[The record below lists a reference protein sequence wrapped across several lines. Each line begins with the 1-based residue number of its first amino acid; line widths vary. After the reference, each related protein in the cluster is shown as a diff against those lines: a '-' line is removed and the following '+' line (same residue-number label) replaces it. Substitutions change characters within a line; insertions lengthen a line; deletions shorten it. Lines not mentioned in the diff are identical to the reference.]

1 MFKIRMTA
9 PPSPDRSRPCDPRII
24 APWLLAQAAR
34 GLPHCVSRLDVL
46 ILAAELAQDLD
57 RSVLF
62 VDGNG
67 GEHGPGAVLEML
79 GRGEDPRPRE

>member
-1 MFKIRMTA
+1 MIKIHMTA
-9 PPSPDRSRPCDPRII
+9 PPSPSRSRPCDPRTV
-24 APWLLAQAAR
+24 APWLLAQAAH

-46 ILAAELAQDLD
+46 ALAAELAQGLS
-57 RSVLF
+57 RLVLF

-67 GEHGPGAVLEML
+67 GEYGPGAVLGML